1 MLLIMGSCRTTSSG
15 RHDTAY
21 ACLEQGDQPLRCID
35 GAGRGVDDTIE
46 KEVEKDF
53 RFALT

>member
-1 MLLIMGSCRTTSSG
+1 MGSCRTTSSG